1 MAEPIKYVQLDCHFN
16 DDKFDFIEGKFGLK
30 GFAIVVK
37 LFQRIYGGQ
46 GYYCEWSDRISVV
59 FARKIGADAQLV
71 REVVSA
77 AIDEGFF
84 DKTIYQN
91 YGVLTSHGI
100 QKRFY
105 EVAKRR
111 TVVFDKPEIVLFIP
125 DALKSEDVDNSASN
139 VNISTENVC
148 NDNTS
153 KVEVSKENKVNVS
166 EAEAS
171 PLPAAAPTSR
181 EELIAKYGEIA
192 VKEYERRFD
201 EWVKKSGAVR
211 ANRYVTIGKM
221 LYQDYTEKNKKPPKN
236 QRKGENSSFD
246 IDKIEKL
253 MRERQNKKL

>member
-71 REVVSA
+71 RDVVSA

-84 DKTIYQN
+84 DKTIYEN
-91 YGVLTSHGI
+91 YSVLTSHGI

-111 TVVFDKPEIVLFIP
+111 AVIFERPEIVLFVP
-125 DALKSEDVDNSASN
+125 DTQKTDIANNSASNVDNSASN
-139 VNISTENVC
+139 V
-148 NDNTS
+148 DNETTS
-153 KVEVSKENKVNVS
+153 KVKRSKVSEVKLREAERSSAALTSKED
-166 EAEAS
+166 
-171 PLPAAAPTSR
+171 
-181 EELIAKYGEIA
+181 LIAEYGEIA

-201 EWVKKSGAVR
+201 KWVKSTGAVG
-211 ANRYVTIGKM
+211 ANKYVTIAKM
-221 LYQDYTEKNKKPPKN
+221 LYQDYTEKGKKPPKS
-236 QRKGENSSFD
+236 KGENSSLD
-246 IDKIEKL
+246 IDKVERLMKEKW
-253 MRERQNKKL
+253 K

>member
-71 REVVSA
+71 RDVVSA

-84 DKTIYQN
+84 DKTIYEQ

-111 TVVFDKPEIVLFIP
+111 TVIFEKPEIVLFIP
-125 DALKSEDVDNSASN
+125 DTQKSDNANNSAPNVDNSAPN
-139 VNISTENVC
+139 VDIEA
-148 NDNTS
+148 TS
-153 KVEVSKENKVNVS
+153 KVKRSKESKEKLS
-166 EAEAS
+166 EAERS
-171 PLPAAAPTSR
+171 PAALTSK
-181 EELIAKYGEIA
+181 EDLIAEYGEIA
-192 VKEYERRFD
+192 VKEYEKRFD
-201 EWVKKSGAVR
+201 SWVKSTGAVR
-211 ANRYVTIGKM
+211 ADRYTTVAKM
-221 LYQDYTEKNKKPPKN
+221 LYQDYTEKGKKPPKGN
-236 QRKGENSSFD
+236 NNRESSFD
-246 IDKIEKL
+246 IEEIEKMMMDGFL
-253 MRERQNKKL
+253 NSGGD